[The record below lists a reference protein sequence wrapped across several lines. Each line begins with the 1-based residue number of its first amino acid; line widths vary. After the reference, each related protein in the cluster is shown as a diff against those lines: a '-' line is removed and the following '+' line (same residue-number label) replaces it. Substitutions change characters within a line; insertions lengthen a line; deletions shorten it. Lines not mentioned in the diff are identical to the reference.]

1 MPPIIDPDLCNGCG
15 RCAEICIGDVF
26 YGSKKGKPPVVAYPN
41 ECWHEAACLMACPVK
56 GAITLRIPLPM
67 MISHT

>member
-1 MPPIIDPDLCNGCG
+1 MPPIIETGLCTCCG

-26 YGSKKGKPPVVAYPN
+26 YGSKKGEPPVVAYPN
-41 ECWHEAACLMACPVK
+41 ECWHEAACVKACPVE

-67 MISHT
+67 MISYK